1 MVSKRQDGL
10 PDPAKD
16 AHGHDDFPPRNPGA
30 VRLGLMA
37 ESRLYKIAH
46 LAKKSPKKRF
56 NSLVNKRSGLFLK
69 QCV

>member
-1 MVSKRQDGL
+1 
-10 PDPAKD
+10 
-16 AHGHDDFPPRNPGA
+16 
-30 VRLGLMA
+30 MA